1 MKATTSII
9 VTTTCLIVFYVL
21 LHFDADALLTALLYF
36 SIPVVMIIMVLSILL
51 DDSLPYPELGNE
63 EWGYRDKNKSELGV
77 L

>member
-1 MKATTSII
+1 MKAATSII

-21 LHFDADALLTALLYF
+21 LHFDADPLLSALLYF

-51 DDSLPYPELGNE
+51 DDSLSYPELGNE

-77 L
+77 F